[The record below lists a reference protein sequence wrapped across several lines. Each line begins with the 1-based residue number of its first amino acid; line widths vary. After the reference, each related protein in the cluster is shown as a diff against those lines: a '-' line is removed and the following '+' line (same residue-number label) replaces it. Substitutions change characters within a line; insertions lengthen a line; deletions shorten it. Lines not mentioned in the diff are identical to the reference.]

1 MKTYK
6 TIFASAF
13 SILFL
18 CIVQFSATAQTTMEE
33 FMMKWENS
41 KQFTLEVVEKMPDDL
56 QNFKPHESAM
66 KFDQQVIHL
75 SSTIAGV
82 SKKFLKGE
90 DPSFDLAPKPANKEE
105 LKAYVTACYD
115 YGAVTFSKLT
125 EAQLAEKVE
134 IFGSTVSRRQII
146 SLIDDHCT
154 HHRGA
159 AIAYIRANG
168 IEPPRFIGI

>member
-1 MKTYK
+1 MKTSK
-6 TIFASAF
+6 TILVCAL

-18 CIVQFSATAQTTMEE
+18 FITQFSATAQTTMEE

-41 KQFTLEVVEKMPDDL
+41 KQFTLAVVDKMPGDL
-56 QNFKPHESAM
+56 QSFKPHESAM
-66 KFDQQVIHL
+66 SFNQQIVHL
-75 SSTIAGV
+75 SSTIAGI
-82 SKKFLKGE
+82 SKRFLAGE

-115 YGAVTFSKLT
+115 YGAATFSNLS

-134 IFGSTVSRRQII
+134 IFGNDASRRQI
-146 SLIDDHCT
+146 LRLLDDHCT

-159 AIAYIRANG
+159 AISYIRANG
-168 IEPPRFIGI
+168 IEPPRFNGM